1 MKLISELHD
10 PLHNPL
16 GLVVE
21 GEGVD
26 KKHYLTGLFLEFDSK
41 NKNGR
46 VYRSE
51 WHDPCVH
58 KYIEEKMIPGRGWS
72 ELDHPDG
79 ATISLKNVCARVVEM
94 HKEGSNWFG
103 KSIITN
109 TPLGQTVRGLL
120 ESGGTLGSSSRGV
133 GSLKQIEESIMEVQ
147 SDYRIIT
154 PSDLVSDPSAHG
166 ALMRGIME
174 GQEYFWDD
182 TLGFYSEVTK
192 KKINKMTVEQIEAKK
207 IAIFENF
214 IKEISGGTYLQYK

>member
-1 MKLISELHD
+1 
-10 PLHNPL
+10 
-16 GLVVE
+16 VVP
-21 GEGVD
+21 GED
-26 KKHYLTGLFLEFDSK
+26 Q
-41 NKNGR
+41 
-46 VYRSE
+46 
-51 WHDPCVH
+51 
-58 KYIEEKMIPGRGWS
+58 
-72 ELDHPDG
+72 
-79 ATISLKNVCARVVEM
+79 RVVALEV
-94 HKEGSNWFG
+94 EDG
-103 KSIITN
+103 
-109 TPLGQTVRGLL
+109 GLADVVPNL
-120 ESGGTLGSSSRGV
+120 EPRVVDL
-133 GSLKQIEESIMEVQ
+133 MEVQ